1 MEKERGFNFQL
12 LIPSKVNNCQ
22 AVRPQENLENCS
34 GFINTL
40 QKGFSNFNSKEQTK
54 STKPGFPKIKVM
66 PPLEKEE
73 RKYNSVQLFSKLFDE
88 VEKIRCWKVQTNSD
102 NVEKERRLHQNG
114 RTIESLQRTIQELQ
128 FCNESLSMK
137 MQEHL
142 DDIENLRNKNNVTKN
157 LCNTLNDTFQRT
169 AEKIQLFESE
179 REETHH
185 LFVENIENIQKMI
198 AEFEILRFQAEADQQ
213 EMQKVKEKMLQF
225 EDLQEK
231 YHYEY
236 NVKEEEVAVLQTKL
250 KDKENEL
257 QNILLEFS
265 ESQKCC
271 RQLQETTNEQHELLK
286 KSQAEQD
293 SLLQELHN
301 AKQCC
306 EETQKNCD
314 AIGALLEQN
323 KEECAINIQNKDSK
337 LEELSRVQ
345 QQQAQKLEQ
354 SQIKIQ
360 ELQNALTLETERVKE
375 LKDDL
380 SANVKD
386 LERSNTL
393 LEEAAEQSAKKSLE
407 LKLLQDDLEKKYKC
421 IDSMKVKIDLS
432 EARVKEMTAE
442 LLKKNEESLQLKSE
456 FEVATAANNM
466 LKDAH
471 DAAEKAKEDLMK
483 KSKDSEN
490 TVQELE
496 GYLSTEKQN
505 NRENTIQI
513 EQLKKELIHHEMRYE
528 ELLVK
533 FNELQSEK
541 TAIQQKFEF
550 GISSVKAMKA
560 DMKLSE
566 AKAMKQ
572 TREIQEL
579 ESENQHLRNE
589 VNSIKLQIQRKRE
602 QTETFEK
609 KIEDNF
615 AHLQGE
621 ITQKE
626 KRIKVLEKKLFN
638 LRKNSN
644 KALENQKEISVQ
656 QEEHKQLQKPHEEET
671 QRLLNDIESE
681 SALASELTDEVGK
694 DKLTAVDVIKNKEE
708 TELKCQQKIADMVAL
723 MEKHKGHY
731 EQIVGEK
738 DAELVMRKKKET
750 EALAHYKSLELELM
764 SVKTD
769 ISQLK
774 LELKTE
780 VTKKQNVLEELSA
793 MKKGMSSMKT
803 SLPSDVVNKESPDL
817 SSNAGVCAK
826 TPKEFS
832 KAQKAPSSK
841 KDHRAEVQKKTKC
854 ESEITKTLHGAVPR
868 PKAYRIK
875 TPPSAPNAHWK
886 MATMDLDFKSD
897 SSDQSD
903 ILNFAGT
910 PPAPALKSN
919 ILPKVRN
926 PARQKSPENKLKF
939 ASMKRMRDAG
949 WTAVT
954 GCDHK
959 KKKNNEKIFA

>member
-12 LIPSKVNNCQ
+12 LIPSK
-22 AVRPQENLENCS
+22 
-34 GFINTL
+34 
-40 QKGFSNFNSKEQTK
+40 
-54 STKPGFPKIKVM
+54 
-66 PPLEKEE
+66 

-407 LKLLQDDLEKKYKC
+407 LKLLQDDL
-421 IDSMKVKIDLS
+421 
-432 EARVKEMTAE
+432 
-442 LLKKNEESLQLKSE
+442 
-456 FEVATAANNM
+456 
-466 LKDAH
+466 
-471 DAAEKAKEDLMK
+471 
-483 KSKDSEN
+483 
-490 TVQELE
+490 
-496 GYLSTEKQN
+496 
-505 NRENTIQI
+505 
-513 EQLKKELIHHEMRYE
+513 
-528 ELLVK
+528 
-533 FNELQSEK
+533 
-541 TAIQQKFEF
+541 
-550 GISSVKAMKA
+550 
-560 DMKLSE
+560 
-566 AKAMKQ
+566 
-572 TREIQEL
+572 
-579 ESENQHLRNE
+579 
-589 VNSIKLQIQRKRE
+589 
-602 QTETFEK
+602 
-609 KIEDNF
+609 F

-626 KRIKVLEKKLFN
+626 KRIKALEKKLFN

-671 QRLLNDIESE
+671 QRLLNDLESE

-694 DKLTAVDVIKNKEE
+694 DKLTAVDAIKNKEE

-780 VTKKQNVLEELSA
+780 VTKK
-793 MKKGMSSMKT
+793 
-803 SLPSDVVNKESPDL
+803 SPDL

-875 TPPSAPNAHWK
+875 TPPSAPDAHWK

-910 PPAPALKSN
+910 PPSAPALKSN

>member
-40 QKGFSNFNSKEQTK
+40 QKVSNMRIFYNISQGFSNFNSKEQTK

-306 EETQKNCD
+306 EETQVKVLFLNKKSSFLIQKNCD

-360 ELQNALTLETERVKE
+360 ELQNALTLETERNSFTILLFGSISRVKE

-393 LEEAAEQSAKKSLE
+393 L
-407 LKLLQDDLEKKYKC
+407 DDLEKKSKC

-483 KSKDSEN
+483 KSKDSE
-490 TVQELE
+490 
-496 GYLSTEKQN
+496 
-505 NRENTIQI
+505 I
-513 EQLKKELIHHEMRYE
+513 EQRKKELIHH
-528 ELLVK
+528 
-533 FNELQSEK
+533 
-541 TAIQQKFEF
+541 
-550 GISSVKAMKA
+550 
-560 DMKLSE
+560 DE

-579 ESENQHLRNE
+579 ESE
-589 VNSIKLQIQRKRE
+589 
-602 QTETFEK
+602 
-609 KIEDNF
+609 
-615 AHLQGE
+615 

-626 KRIKVLEKKLFN
+626 KRIKALEKK
-638 LRKNSN
+638 N
-644 KALENQKEISVQ
+644 KLLKKQIAKEITKSIVSFVQISVQ

-671 QRLLNDIESE
+671 QRLLNDLESE

-694 DKLTAVDVIKNKEE
+694 DKLTAVDAIKNKEE

-803 SLPSDVVNKESPDL
+803 SLPSDVVNKKQAFKDDQLQFLETPQCNLICLLAMIFLKIIKSPDL

-841 KDHRAEVQKKTKC
+841 KDHRAEVQKKT
-854 ESEITKTLHGAVPR
+854 
-868 PKAYRIK
+868 AYRIK
-875 TPPSAPNAHWK
+875 TPPSAPDAHWK

-910 PPAPALKSN
+910 PPSAPALKSN

>member
-22 AVRPQENLENCS
+22 AVRPQENLENCICS
-34 GFINTL
+34 QICRFMSFLLWIFT
-40 QKGFSNFNSKEQTK
+40 Q
-54 STKPGFPKIKVM
+54 
-66 PPLEKEE
+66 

-306 EETQKNCD
+306 EETQ
-314 AIGALLEQN
+314 N
-323 KEECAINIQNKDSK
+323 K
-337 LEELSRVQ
+337 
-345 QQQAQKLEQ
+345 
-354 SQIKIQ
+354 
-360 ELQNALTLETERVKE
+360 
-375 LKDDL
+375 
-380 SANVKD
+380 
-386 LERSNTL
+386 
-393 LEEAAEQSAKKSLE
+393 
-407 LKLLQDDLEKKYKC
+407 
-421 IDSMKVKIDLS
+421 
-432 EARVKEMTAE
+432 
-442 LLKKNEESLQLKSE
+442 LLKKQI
-456 FEVATAANNM
+456 
-466 LKDAH
+466 
-471 DAAEKAKEDLMK
+471 AKEIT
-483 KSKDSEN
+483 KSSQLE
-490 TVQELE
+490 TV
-496 GYLSTEKQN
+496 
-505 NRENTIQI
+505 I
-513 EQLKKELIHHEMRYE
+513 
-528 ELLVK
+528 
-533 FNELQSEK
+533 
-541 TAIQQKFEF
+541 
-550 GISSVKAMKA
+550 
-560 DMKLSE
+560 
-566 AKAMKQ
+566 
-572 TREIQEL
+572 
-579 ESENQHLRNE
+579 
-589 VNSIKLQIQRKRE
+589 
-602 QTETFEK
+602 
-609 KIEDNF
+609 
-615 AHLQGE
+615 
-621 ITQKE
+621 
-626 KRIKVLEKKLFN
+626 LF
-638 LRKNSN
+638 LTGTCYQFVSFV
-644 KALENQKEISVQ
+644 QISVQ

-671 QRLLNDIESE
+671 QRLLNDLESE

-694 DKLTAVDVIKNKEE
+694 DKLTAVDAIKNKEE

-780 VTKKQNVLEELSA
+780 QNVLEELSA

-803 SLPSDVVNKESPDL
+803 SLPSDVVNKE
-817 SSNAGVCAK
+817 
-826 TPKEFS
+826 
-832 KAQKAPSSK
+832 
-841 KDHRAEVQKKTKC
+841 VQYY
-854 ESEITKTLHGAVPR
+854 LHCVF
-868 PKAYRIK
+868 I
-875 TPPSAPNAHWK
+875 
-886 MATMDLDFKSD
+886 
-897 SSDQSD
+897 
-903 ILNFAGT
+903 
-910 PPAPALKSN
+910 
-919 ILPKVRN
+919 VRN
-926 PARQKSPENKLKF
+926 KLL
-939 ASMKRMRDAG
+939 RMISCNSLKLPN
-949 WTAVT
+949 V
-954 GCDHK
+954 
-959 KKKNNEKIFA
+959 I